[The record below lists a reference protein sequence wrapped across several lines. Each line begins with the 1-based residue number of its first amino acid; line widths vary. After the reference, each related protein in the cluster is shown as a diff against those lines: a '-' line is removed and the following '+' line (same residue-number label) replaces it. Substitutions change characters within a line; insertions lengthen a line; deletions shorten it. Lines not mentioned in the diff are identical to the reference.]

1 MNPNR
6 QAALFALEL
15 EKPAALRGE
24 AAQALSTHR
33 LQRLRAADLG

>member
-24 AAQALSTHR
+24 AAQALSTQGTW
-33 LQRLRAADLG
+33 LD